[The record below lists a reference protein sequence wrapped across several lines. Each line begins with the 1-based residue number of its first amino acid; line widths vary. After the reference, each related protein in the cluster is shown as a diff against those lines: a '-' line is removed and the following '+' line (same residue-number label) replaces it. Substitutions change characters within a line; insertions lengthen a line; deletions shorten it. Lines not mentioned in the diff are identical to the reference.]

1 MSIGLCTEVEGQKE
15 RADQRL
21 GDPPPPHTGPAP
33 MEHGSGEGHN
43 NSNFGAPGGHMA
55 TPLACFDKVFSSVVR
70 CGAPP
75 SIWDPKHQ
83 SVCEVQRGWF
93 GDGGRGVRPTIHR
106 ICTSIDQR

>member
-1 MSIGLCTEVEGQKE
+1 
-15 RADQRL
+15 
-21 GDPPPPHTGPAP
+21 

-43 NSNFGAPGGHMA
+43 NSNFGASGGHMA

-83 SVCEVQRGWF
+83 SMCEVQREWF
-93 GDGGRGVRPTIHR
+93 GDGGGGF
-106 ICTSIDQR
+106 DQPSTEFALALINGEVTRKLI